1 MGVHAFILR
10 RLGAVVPVLLVVSVL
25 VFLMSHLTP
34 GDPATIMLGEN
45 ASAADVARLRH
56 ELGLDRPLAVQY
68 GRYLAGVVRGD
79 LGRSIRSGRPVG
91 LEIWE
96 RFPPT
101 LQLTLAAMAIAA
113 VTGVLLGALAATSRT
128 AAADTLLMGTSLLGI
143 SMPSFW
149 LGLLLILLFGLVL
162 HWFPIAGGEDWR
174 ALVLPALTLGAQAA
188 AVLARLTRASL
199 LDVLPS
205 DFVRT
210 ARAKGVAGTRVL
222 FRHALRNA
230 LIPVVTVMG
239 LQFGALLGGAVIVE
253 SVFARSGLGRFA
265 VAAVQSRDFPVIQ
278 GIVLFAAA
286 IYALVNLSVDVVYL
300 AIDPRIT
307 YGE

>member
-1 MGVHAFILR
+1 MDAYILR
-10 RLGAVVPVLLVVSVL
+10 RLGAVLPVLLAVSVL

-45 ASAADVARLRH
+45 ASAADIERLRH
-56 ELGLDRPLAVQY
+56 QLGLDRPLAVQY
-68 GRYLAGVVRGD
+68 GRYIAGVVRGD
-79 LGRSIRSGRPVG
+79 LGRSIRSGQPVA
-91 LEIWE
+91 LEIWD

-101 LQLTLAAMAIAA
+101 LQLTLAAMAIAVVA
-113 VTGVLLGALAATSRT
+113 GVLLGALAATSR
-128 AAADTLLMGTSLLGI
+128 AGIADALLMSTSLVGI

-162 HWFPIAGGEDWR
+162 HWLPIAGGGDWR
-174 ALVLPALTLGAQAA
+174 ALVLPAVTLGAQAA

-210 ARAKGVAGTRVL
+210 ARAKGVAGTCVL

-286 IYALVNLSVDVVYL
+286 VYALVNLSVDVAYL

-307 YGE
+307 YDE

>member
-1 MGVHAFILR
+1 
-10 RLGAVVPVLLVVSVL
+10 
-25 VFLMSHLTP
+25 
-34 GDPATIMLGEN
+34 MLGEN

-68 GRYLAGVVRGD
+68 GRYLSGVLRGD
-79 LGRSIRSGRPVG
+79 LGRSIRSGRPVVR
-91 LEIWE
+91 EIWD
-96 RFPPT
+96 RFPST
-101 LQLTLAAMAIAA
+101 LELTLGAMAIAA
-113 VTGVLLGALAATSRT
+113 ASGVLLGALAAAGRT
-128 AAADTLLMGTSLLGI
+128 GAADTLVMSTSLIGL

-149 LGLLLILLFGLVL
+149 LGLLLILFFGLML
-162 HWFPIAGGEDWR
+162 HWFPIAGGDDWR
-174 ALVLPALTLGAQAA
+174 ALVLPAVTLGAQAA
-188 AVLARLTRASL
+188 AVIARLTRASL
-199 LDVLPS
+199 LEVLPS
-205 DFVRT
+205 EFVRT
-210 ARAKGVAGTRVL
+210 ARAKGLAAARVL

-286 IYALVNLSVDVVYL
+286 VYALVNLTVDVAYL
-300 AIDPRIT
+300 ALDPRIT
-307 YGE
+307 YGR

>member
-1 MGVHAFILR
+1 VQAFILR
-10 RLGAVVPVLLVVSVL
+10 RLGAVVPVLLAVSVL
-25 VFLMSHLTP
+25 VFLMSHLVP

-68 GRYLAGVVRGD
+68 ARYLAGVVHGD
-79 LGRSIRSGRPVG
+79 LGRSIRSGRPVA
-91 LEIWE
+91 LEIWD

-113 VTGVLLGALAATSRT
+113 ASGVLLGAFAATGRRG
-128 AAADTLLMGTSLLGI
+128 AADTIVMSTSLLGI

-149 LGLLLILLFGLVL
+149 LGLLLILGFGLVL
-162 HWFPIAGGEDWR
+162 HWFPIAGGDDWR
-174 ALVLPALTLGAQAA
+174 ALVLPAVTLGAQAA
-188 AVLARLTRASL
+188 AVIARLTRASL
-199 LDVLPS
+199 LEVLPS

-210 ARAKGVAGTRVL
+210 ARAKGLAGVRIL

-253 SVFARSGLGRFA
+253 SVFARSGLGRLA

-286 IYALVNLSVDVVYL
+286 VYALVNLSVDVVYL
-300 AIDPRIT
+300 VLDPRIT
-307 YGE
+307 YDR

>member
-1 MGVHAFILR
+1 MLGYVLR
-10 RLGAVVPVLLVVSVL
+10 RLGLTCLVLLAVSGL

-45 ASAADVARLRH
+45 ASSADVLRLRH
-56 ELGLDRPLAVQY
+56 DLGLDRPLLVQY
-68 GRYLAGVVRGD
+68 GVYVGNVLRGD
-79 LGRSIRSGRPVG
+79 LGRSIRSGRPVAG
-91 LEIWE
+91 EIWD

-101 LQLTLAAMAIAA
+101 LQLTLAATAVASAAGILLGAIAA
-113 VTGVLLGALAATSRT
+113 LLRNRLIE
-128 AAADTLLMGTSLLGI
+128 TLLMSASLLGI

-162 HWFPIAGGEDWR
+162 RWFPITGGSGWQ
-174 ALVLPALTLGAQAA
+174 ALVLPTVTLGSQAA

-210 ARAKGVAGTRVL
+210 ARAKGVASRRIL
-222 FRHALRNA
+222 FHHALRNA
-230 LIPVVTVMG
+230 LIPVVTVIG
-239 LQFGALLGGAVIVE
+239 LQFGGLLGGAVIVE
-253 SVFARSGLGRFA
+253 SVFARAGLGRFA
-265 VAAVQSRDFPVIQ
+265 VSAIQSRDFPLIQ

-286 IYALVNLSVDVVYL
+286 VYALVNLSVDILYVAL
-300 AIDPRIT
+300 DPRID
-307 YGE
+307 YD

>member
-1 MGVHAFILR
+1 VQAFIVR
-10 RLGAVVPVLLVVSVL
+10 RLGAVIPVLLVVSAL

-68 GRYLAGVVRGD
+68 GRYLSGVLRGD
-79 LGRSIRSGRPVG
+79 LGRSIRSGRPVVR
-91 LEIWE
+91 EIWD
-96 RFPPT
+96 RFPST
-101 LQLTLAAMAIAA
+101 LELTLGAMAIAA
-113 VTGVLLGALAATSRT
+113 ASGVLLGALAAAGRT
-128 AAADTLLMGTSLLGI
+128 GAADTLVMSTSLIGL

-149 LGLLLILLFGLVL
+149 LGLLLILFFGLML
-162 HWFPIAGGEDWR
+162 HWFPIAGGDDWR
-174 ALVLPALTLGAQAA
+174 ALVLPAVTLGAQAA
-188 AVLARLTRASL
+188 AVIARLTRASL
-199 LDVLPS
+199 LEVLPS
-205 DFVRT
+205 EFVRT
-210 ARAKGVAGTRVL
+210 ARAKGLAAARVL

-286 IYALVNLSVDVVYL
+286 VYALVNLTVDVAYL
-300 AIDPRIT
+300 ALDPRIT
-307 YGE
+307 YGR

>member
-1 MGVHAFILR
+1 VHTFILR
-10 RLGAVVPVLLVVSVL
+10 RLGAVVPVLLAVSVL

-56 ELGLDRPLAVQY
+56 QLGLDRPLTVQY

-79 LGRSIRSGRPVG
+79 LGRSIRSGQPVAV
-91 LEIWE
+91 EIWE

-101 LQLTLAAMAIAA
+101 LQLTLAAMVIAA
-113 VTGVLLGALAATSRT
+113 AAGVLLGALAATSRT
-128 AAADTLLMGTSLLGI
+128 AAADALLMSTSLLGI

-162 HWFPIAGGEDWR
+162 HWFPIAGGSDWR
-174 ALVLPALTLGAQAA
+174 ALVLPAVTLGTQAA

-230 LIPVVTVMG
+230 LIPVVTVIG

-253 SVFARSGLGRFA
+253 SVFARSGLGRLA

-286 IYALVNLSVDVVYL
+286 VYALVNLSVDVAYL
-300 AIDPRIT
+300 ALDPRIT
-307 YGE
+307 YDQ

>member
-1 MGVHAFILR
+1 VHTFILR
-10 RLGAVVPVLLVVSVL
+10 RLGAVVPVLLAVSVL

-56 ELGLDRPLAVQY
+56 QLGLDRPLAVQY
-68 GRYLAGVVRGD
+68 GRYIAGAVRGD
-79 LGRSIRSGRPVG
+79 LGRSIRSGRPVA
-91 LEIWE
+91 LEIWD

-113 VTGVLLGALAATSRT
+113 VAGVLLGALAATSRT
-128 AAADTLLMGTSLLGI
+128 AAADACLMGTSLLGI

-162 HWFPIAGGEDWR
+162 HWLPIAGEGDWR
-174 ALVLPALTLGAQAA
+174 ALVLPAITLGAQAA

-210 ARAKGVAGTRVL
+210 ARAKGLAGFRVL

-286 IYALVNLSVDVVYL
+286 VYALVNLSVDVVYL
-300 AIDPRIT
+300 ALDPRIT
-307 YGE
+307 YDA

>member
-1 MGVHAFILR
+1 MHAFILR
-10 RLGAVVPVLLVVSVL
+10 RLGAVVPVLLAVSVL

-45 ASAADVARLRH
+45 ATAADVARLRH
-56 ELGLDRPLAVQY
+56 QLGLDRPLAVQY
-68 GRYLAGVVRGD
+68 GRYLAGVAHGD
-79 LGRSIRSGRPVG
+79 LGRSIRSGRPVA

-113 VTGVLLGALAATSRT
+113 VAGVLLGSLAAVSRT
-128 AAADTLLMGTSLLGI
+128 GAADALLMGTSLLGI

-149 LGLLLILLFGLVL
+149 LGLLLILLFGLLL
-162 HWFPIAGGEDWR
+162 HWFPVAGEGDWR

-199 LDVLPS
+199 LEVLPS

-210 ARAKGVAGTRVL
+210 ARAKGVAAFHVL

-230 LIPVVTVMG
+230 LIPVITVMG

-286 IYALVNLSVDVVYL
+286 VYALVNLSVDVAYL
-300 AIDPRIT
+300 ALDPRIT

>member
-1 MGVHAFILR
+1 VQARYVLR
-10 RLGAVVPVLLVVSVL
+10 RLGAVAPVLLVVSVL

-68 GRYLAGVVRGD
+68 ARYLGGVLRGD
-79 LGRSIRSGRPVG
+79 LGRSIRSGRPVA
-91 LEIWE
+91 LEIWD

-101 LQLTLAAMAIAA
+101 LQLTLGAMAIAA
-113 VTGVLLGALAATSRT
+113 VSGVLLGAFAATGRNG
-128 AAADTLLMGTSLLGI
+128 AADTIVMTTSLVGI

-149 LGLLLILLFGLVL
+149 LGLLLILLFGLML
-162 HWFPIAGGEDWR
+162 HWFPIAGGDTWR
-174 ALVLPALTLGAQAA
+174 ALVLPAVTLGAQAA
-188 AVLARLTRASL
+188 AVIARLTRASL
-199 LDVLPS
+199 LEVLPS
-205 DFVRT
+205 EFVRT
-210 ARAKGVAGTRVL
+210 ARAKGLAGVRVL

-286 IYALVNLSVDVVYL
+286 VYALVNLSVDVAYL
-300 AIDPRIT
+300 ALDPRIT
-307 YGE
+307 YDR

>member
-1 MGVHAFILR
+1 VGVHAFILR

>member
-10 RLGAVVPVLLVVSVL
+10 RLGAVVPVLLAVSVL

-45 ASAADVARLRH
+45 ASAADIGRLRH

-68 GRYLAGVVRGD
+68 GRYLAGVARGD
-79 LGRSIRSGRPVG
+79 LGRSIRSGRPVA

-101 LQLTLAAMAIAA
+101 LQLTLAAMAIASA
-113 VTGVLLGALAATSRT
+113 AGVLLGALAATSRT
-128 AAADTLLMGTSLLGI
+128 GIADALLMGTSLLGI

-149 LGLLLILLFGLVL
+149 RGLLLILLFGLTL
-162 HWFPIAGGEDWR
+162 HWLPIAGGGDWR
-174 ALVLPALTLGAQAA
+174 ALVLPAVTLGAQPA

-210 ARAKGVAGTRVL
+210 ARAKGVAGVRVL

-239 LQFGALLGGAVIVE
+239 LQFGSLLGGAVIVE

-286 IYALVNLSVDVVYL
+286 VYALVNLSVDVVYL

>member
-1 MGVHAFILR
+1 VHTFILR
-10 RLGAVVPVLLVVSVL
+10 RLGAVVPVLLAVSVL

-45 ASAADVARLRH
+45 ASAADVVRLRH

-68 GRYLAGVVRGD
+68 GRYIAGVIRGD
-79 LGRSIRSGRPVG
+79 LGRSIRSGRPVA
-91 LEIWE
+91 LEIWD

-113 VTGVLLGALAATSRT
+113 VAGVLLGALAATSRT
-128 AAADTLLMGTSLLGI
+128 AAADAFLMSTSLLGI

-162 HWFPIAGGEDWR
+162 HWFPIAGGGDWR
-174 ALVLPALTLGAQAA
+174 ALVLPAVTLGAQAT

-199 LDVLPS
+199 LEVLPS

-286 IYALVNLSVDVVYL
+286 VYALVNLSVDVAYL
-300 AIDPRIT
+300 ALDPRIT
-307 YGE
+307 YDQ

>member
-1 MGVHAFILR
+1 M
-10 RLGAVVPVLLVVSVL
+10 PVLLAVSVL

-45 ASAADVARLRH
+45 ATAADVERLRH
-56 ELGLDRPLAVQY
+56 QLGLDRPLAVQY
-68 GRYLAGVVRGD
+68 GRYLAGVARGD
-79 LGRSIRSGRPVG
+79 LGRSIRSGRPVA

-113 VTGVLLGALAATSRT
+113 VAGVLLGSLAATART
-128 AAADTLLMGTSLLGI
+128 GATDALLMGTSLLGI

-149 LGLLLILLFGLVL
+149 LGLLLILLFGLLL
-162 HWFPIAGGEDWR
+162 HWFPIAGEGGWR
-174 ALVLPALTLGAQAA
+174 ALVLPAVTLGAQAA

-210 ARAKGVAGTRVL
+210 ARAKGVAGARVL

-286 IYALVNLSVDVVYL
+286 VYALVNLSVDVAYL
-300 AIDPRIT
+300 VLDPRIT

>member
-1 MGVHAFILR
+1 MLAFILR

-56 ELGLDRPLAVQY
+56 QLGLDRPLAVQY

-79 LGRSIRSGRPVG
+79 LGRSIRSGRPVA
-91 LEIWE
+91 LEIWD

-101 LQLTLAAMAIAA
+101 LQLTLAAMAVA
-113 VTGVLLGALAATSRT
+113 TGTGILLGALAATSRT
-128 AAADTLLMGTSLLGI
+128 GIADALLMGTSLLGI

-149 LGLLLILLFGLVL
+149 LGLLLILLFGLL
-162 HWFPIAGGEDWR
+162 LRWLPIAGEGDWR
-174 ALVLPALTLGAQAA
+174 ALVLPAVTLGAQAA

-210 ARAKGVAGTRVL
+210 ARAKGLAAARVL

-286 IYALVNLSVDVVYL
+286 VYALVNLSVDVAYL
-300 AIDPRIT
+300 ALDPRIT
-307 YGE
+307 YDA

>member
-1 MGVHAFILR
+1 MLAFILR
-10 RLGAVVPVLLVVSVL
+10 RLGATVPVLLVVSVL

-45 ASAADVARLRH
+45 ASAADVERLRH
-56 ELGLDRPLAVQY
+56 QLGLDRPLPVQY
-68 GRYLAGVVRGD
+68 ARYLAGVVRGD
-79 LGRSIRSGRPVG
+79 LGLSIRSGRPVA
-91 LEIWE
+91 LEIWD

-101 LQLTLAAMAIAA
+101 LQLTLAAMAVATVA
-113 VTGVLLGALAATSRT
+113 GVLLGALAATSRT
-128 AAADTLLMGTSLLGI
+128 GTADALLMGTSLLGV

-149 LGLLLILLFGLVL
+149 LGLLLILFFGLLL
-162 HWFPIAGGEDWR
+162 HWLPIAGEGDWR
-174 ALVLPALTLGAQAA
+174 ALVLPAVTLGAQAA

-210 ARAKGVAGTRVL
+210 ARAKGLAGVRVL

-265 VAAVQSRDFPVIQ
+265 VTAVQSRDFPVIQ
-278 GIVLFAAA
+278 GIVLFAALV
-286 IYALVNLSVDVVYL
+286 YALVNLSVDVAYL
-300 AIDPRIT
+300 ALDPRIT
-307 YGE
+307 YDA

>member
-1 MGVHAFILR
+1 MLSYVLR
-10 RLGAVVPVLLVVSVL
+10 RLGLTLVVLLAVSAL

-45 ASAADVARLRH
+45 ASSADVVRLRH
-56 ELGLDRPLAVQY
+56 ELGLDRPILVQY
-68 GRYLAGVVRGD
+68 GVYVGSVSRGD
-79 LGRSIRSGRPVG
+79 LGRSIRSGRPVAG
-91 LEIWE
+91 EIWE

-101 LQLTLAAMAIAA
+101 LQLTVAATALAAAA
-113 VTGVLLGALAATSRT
+113 GILLGAFAATARNRVFE
-128 AAADTLLMGTSLLGI
+128 TLLMSGSLLGI

-162 HWFPIAGGEDWR
+162 HWFPIAGGSGWQSL
-174 ALVLPALTLGAQAA
+174 ALPTVTLGAQAA

-205 DFVRT
+205 DYVRT
-210 ARAKGVAGTRVL
+210 ARAKGVASLRIL
-222 FRHALRNA
+222 FHHALRNA
-230 LIPVVTVMG
+230 LIPVVTVLG
-239 LQFGALLGGAVIVE
+239 LQFGGLLGGAVIVE

-265 VAAVQSRDFPVIQ
+265 VSAIQSRDFPLIQ

-286 IYALVNLSVDVVYL
+286 VYALVNLSVDMLYVAL
-300 AIDPRIT
+300 DPRVS
-307 YGE
+307 YE

>member
-1 MGVHAFILR
+1 MHTFILR
-10 RLGAVVPVLLVVSVL
+10 RLGAVVPVLLAVSVL

-79 LGRSIRSGRPVG
+79 LGRSIRSGQPVAV
-91 LEIWE
+91 EIWE

-101 LQLTLAAMAIAA
+101 LQLTLAAMVIAA
-113 VTGVLLGALAATSRT
+113 AAGVLLGALAATSRT
-128 AAADTLLMGTSLLGI
+128 AAADALLMGTSLLGI

-162 HWFPIAGGEDWR
+162 RWFPIAGGSDWR
-174 ALVLPALTLGAQAA
+174 ALVLPAVTLGTQAA

-230 LIPVVTVMG
+230 LIPVVTVIG

-286 IYALVNLSVDVVYL
+286 VYALVNLSVDVAYL
-300 AIDPRIT
+300 ALDPRIT
-307 YGE
+307 YDR

>member
-1 MGVHAFILR
+1 MLAFILR
-10 RLGAVVPVLLVVSVL
+10 RLGAVIPVLLAVSVL

-45 ASAADVARLRH
+45 ASAADVERLRH
-56 ELGLDRPLAVQY
+56 QLGLDRPLPVQY
-68 GRYLAGVVRGD
+68 GRYLAGVLHGD
-79 LGRSIRSGRPVG
+79 LGQSIRSGRPVA
-91 LEIWE
+91 LEIWD

-101 LQLTLAAMAIAA
+101 LQLTLAAMAIAT
-113 VTGVLLGALAATSRT
+113 VTGILLGALAATSRT
-128 AAADTLLMGTSLLGI
+128 GVADALLMGTSLLGI

-149 LGLLLILLFGLVL
+149 LGLLLILFFGLLL
-162 HWFPIAGGEDWR
+162 HWLPIAGEGDWR
-174 ALVLPALTLGAQAA
+174 ALVLPAVTLGAQAA

-210 ARAKGVAGTRVL
+210 ARAKGLAGVRVL

-286 IYALVNLSVDVVYL
+286 VYALVNISVDVAYL
-300 AIDPRIT
+300 VLGPRIT
-307 YGE
+307 YDA

>member
-1 MGVHAFILR
+1 VHAFILR
-10 RLGAVVPVLLVVSVL
+10 RLGAVVPVLLAVSVL

-79 LGRSIRSGRPVG
+79 LGRSIRSGRPVA

-113 VTGVLLGALAATSRT
+113 AAGVLLGALAATSRSGI
-128 AAADTLLMGTSLLGI
+128 ADALLMSTSLLGI

-149 LGLLLILLFGLVL
+149 LGLLLILLFGLTL
-162 HWFPIAGGEDWR
+162 HWLPIAGGGDWR
-174 ALVLPALTLGAQAA
+174 ALVLPAVTLGAQAA

-210 ARAKGVAGTRVL
+210 ARAKGVAGLRVL

-286 IYALVNLSVDVVYL
+286 VYALVNLSVDVMYL

-307 YGE
+307 YDE

>member
-1 MGVHAFILR
+1 MLPFILR
-10 RLGAVVPVLLVVSVL
+10 RLGAVLPVLLAVSVL

-45 ASAADVARLRH
+45 ASAAEVARLRQ

-68 GRYLAGVVRGD
+68 GRYLANVLRGD
-79 LGRSIRSGRPVG
+79 LGRSIRSGRPVVR
-91 LEIWE
+91 EIAE
-96 RFPPT
+96 RFPST
-101 LQLTLAAMAIAA
+101 LELTLAAMAVAA
-113 VTGVLLGALAATSRT
+113 AGGVLLGALAAMSRGGV
-128 AAADTLLMGTSLLGI
+128 AEAVAMSASLIGI

-149 LGLLLILLFGLVL
+149 LGLLLILAFGLAL
-162 HWFPIAGGEDWR
+162 RWFPIAGGNEWQ
-174 ALVLPALTLGAQAA
+174 ALVLPAVTLGAQAA

-199 LDVLPS
+199 LEVLPS
-205 DFVRT
+205 EFVRT
-210 ARAKGVAGTRVL
+210 ARAKGASGTRVL

-239 LQFGALLGGAVIVE
+239 VQFGTLLGGAVIVE

-265 VAAVQSRDFPVIQ
+265 VTAVQARDFPVIQ

-286 IYALVNLSVDVVYL
+286 VYALVNLAVDVAYL
-300 AIDPRIT
+300 VLDPRIT
-307 YGE
+307 YK

>member
-1 MGVHAFILR
+1 VHAFILR
-10 RLGAVVPVLLVVSVL
+10 RLGAVVPVLLAVSVL

-45 ASAADVARLRH
+45 ASAADVERLRH
-56 ELGLDRPLAVQY
+56 QLGLDRPLAVQY

-79 LGRSIRSGRPVG
+79 LGRSIRSGRPVA

-101 LQLTLAAMAIAA
+101 LQLTLAAMALAA
-113 VTGVLLGALAATSRT
+113 AAGVLLGALAATSRT
-128 AAADTLLMGTSLLGI
+128 GVADAVLMSTSLLGI

-149 LGLLLILLFGLVL
+149 LGLLLILLFGLTL
-162 HWFPIAGGEDWR
+162 RWLPIAGQGDWR
-174 ALVLPALTLGAQAA
+174 ALVLPAVTLGAQAA

-210 ARAKGVAGTRVL
+210 ARAKGVAGIQVL

-286 IYALVNLSVDVVYL
+286 VYALVNLSVDVAYL

-307 YGE
+307 YDE

>member
-1 MGVHAFILR
+1 MLTFILR
-10 RLGAVVPVLLVVSVL
+10 RLGAVVPVLLAVSVL

-45 ASAADVARLRH
+45 ASGADVERLRH
-56 ELGLDRPLAVQY
+56 QLGLDRPLPVQY
-68 GRYLAGVVRGD
+68 GRYLAGVLHGD
-79 LGRSIRSGRPVG
+79 LGRSIRSGRPVT
-91 LEIWE
+91 LEIWD

-113 VTGVLLGALAATSRT
+113 VTGILLGALAATSRT
-128 AAADTLLMGTSLLGI
+128 GAADALLMGSSLLGI

-149 LGLLLILLFGLVL
+149 LGLLLILFFGLLL
-162 HWFPIAGGEDWR
+162 HWLPIAGEGDWR
-174 ALVLPALTLGAQAA
+174 ALVLPAVTLGAQAA

-210 ARAKGVAGTRVL
+210 ARAKGLAGARVL

-286 IYALVNLSVDVVYL
+286 VYALVNLSVDVAYL
-300 AIDPRIT
+300 ALDPRIT
-307 YGE
+307 YDA

>member
-1 MGVHAFILR
+1 M
-10 RLGAVVPVLLVVSVL
+10 PVLLTVSVL

-45 ASAADVARLRH
+45 ASAADVERLRH
-56 ELGLDRPLAVQY
+56 QLGLDRPLAVQY
-68 GRYLAGVVRGD
+68 GRYLAGIVRGD
-79 LGRSIRSGRPVG
+79 LGRSIRSGRPVA

-113 VTGVLLGALAATSRT
+113 AAGVLLGALAATSRT
-128 AAADTLLMGTSLLGI
+128 GVADAVLMSTSLLGI

-149 LGLLLILLFGLVL
+149 LGLLLILLFGLTL
-162 HWFPIAGGEDWR
+162 RWLPIAGQGDWR
-174 ALVLPALTLGAQAA
+174 ALVLPAVTLGAQAA

-210 ARAKGVAGTRVL
+210 ARAKGVAGSRVL

-286 IYALVNLSVDVVYL
+286 VYALVNLSVDVAYL
-300 AIDPRIT
+300 ALDPRIT
-307 YGE
+307 YDE

>member
-1 MGVHAFILR
+1 MLAFILR
-10 RLGAVVPVLLVVSVL
+10 RLGAVIPVLLAVSVL

-45 ASAADVARLRH
+45 ASAADVERLRH
-56 ELGLDRPLAVQY
+56 QLGLDRPLPVQY
-68 GRYLAGVVRGD
+68 GRYLAGVLHGD
-79 LGRSIRSGRPVG
+79 LGQSIRSGRPVA
-91 LEIWE
+91 LEIWD

-101 LQLTLAAMAIAA
+101 LQLTLAAMAIAT
-113 VTGVLLGALAATSRT
+113 VTGILLGALAATSRT
-128 AAADTLLMGTSLLGI
+128 GVADALLMGTSLLGI

-149 LGLLLILLFGLVL
+149 LGLLLILFFGLLL
-162 HWFPIAGGEDWR
+162 HWLPIAGEGDWR
-174 ALVLPALTLGAQAA
+174 ALVLPAVTLGAQAA

-210 ARAKGVAGTRVL
+210 ARAKGLAGVRVL

-286 IYALVNLSVDVVYL
+286 VYALVNISVDVAYL
-300 AIDPRIT
+300 VLDPRIT
-307 YGE
+307 YDA

>member
-1 MGVHAFILR
+1 MHAFILR

-286 IYALVNLSVDVVYL
+286 IYALVN
-300 AIDPRIT
+300 
-307 YGE
+307 